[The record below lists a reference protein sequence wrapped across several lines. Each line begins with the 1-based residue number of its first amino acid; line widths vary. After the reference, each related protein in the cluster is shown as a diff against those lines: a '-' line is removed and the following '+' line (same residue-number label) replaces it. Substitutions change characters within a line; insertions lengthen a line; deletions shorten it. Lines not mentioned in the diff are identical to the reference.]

1 MGVAVGDNLTF
12 LIAGENIT
20 AEISSIREVDWNSF
34 SPNFFLVLSP
44 NSLDTFPSS
53 FISSMYLDKSENQI
67 LKELQINYPTV
78 SVVDLDPILQQ
89 VRQVITKVSIAVQ
102 AVFIFTLIAGITVLF
117 SAVHSTIDERKFEGA
132 LLRAVGMKKRNVII
146 SLLSEFSAIGLSAGI
161 LAASGASILAWQ
173 IASRFFEISYIF
185 NLSLWLAGIVC
196 GVVLVSLFGYIAS
209 RDAIKSP
216 PVNVLR
222 NT

>member
-1 MGVAVGDNLTF
+1 MAVGDNLTF

-34 SPNFFLVLSP
+34 SPNFFLVFSP

-117 SAVHSTIDERKFEGA
+117 SAVHSTIDERKFESA

-146 SLLSEFSAIGLSAGI
+146 SLLSEFSAIGPNG
-161 LAASGASILAWQ
+161 
-173 IASRFFEISYIF
+173 
-185 NLSLWLAGIVC
+185 
-196 GVVLVSLFGYIAS
+196 
-209 RDAIKSP
+209 
-216 PVNVLR
+216 
-222 NT
+222 